1 MIKNGEISDLGKKF
15 LEEQKIPI
23 RLSVLSES
31 NWPSIIS
38 LWYVY
43 KENRFYCATIKN
55 ALIVKYLKKN
65 KKCAFE
71 ISTET
76 PPYRGIRGQGLV
88 KLDYEKGEEVLKTLL
103 ERYEIMK
110 NSKLETFLLS
120 RINDVVAIE
129 ITPTKLFSW
138 DFGKRMKDAIK
149 K

>member
-1 MIKNGEISDLGKKF
+1 MIESGEISELGKKF

-43 KENRFYCATIKN
+43 KENRFYCATIKD
-55 ALIVKYLKKN
+55 AFIIKYLQKN
-65 KKCAFE
+65 RKCAFE

-76 PPYRGIRGQGLV
+76 PPYKGIRGQGLV
-88 KLDYEKGEEVLKTLL
+88 KLDYKKGGEVLKILL

-120 RINDVVAIE
+120 RITDEVAIE

-138 DFGKRMKDAIK
+138 DFSKRMKDAIK